1 MVLVGRSRQKCQPVV
16 DAGGRVQGAE
26 ALVRWKHPERG
37 LIPPGAFIPA
47 AEQMGLI
54 FALDRWV
61 LRLACQQLALMCQ
74 RQGLR
79 ALVGKVCMDRYL
91 MGACS
96 LL

>member
-1 MVLVGRSRQKCQPVV
+1 MDWLDVYAFPREQAHANL
-16 DAGGRVQGAE
+16 E
-26 ALVRWKHPERG
+26 AASQEYANL
-37 LIPPGAFIPA
+37 A
-47 AEQMGLI
+47 ARLACNGTTT
-54 FALDRWV
+54 AL
-61 LRLACQQLALMCQ
+61 LFGTMHRLACQQLALMCQ